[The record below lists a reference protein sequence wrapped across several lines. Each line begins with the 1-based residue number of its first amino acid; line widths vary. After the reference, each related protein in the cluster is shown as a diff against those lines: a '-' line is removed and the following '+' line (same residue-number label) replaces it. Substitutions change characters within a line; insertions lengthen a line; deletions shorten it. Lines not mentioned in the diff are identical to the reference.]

1 MEETKDKAQKRELT
15 AFEKRYKGLR
25 WAQHILFWCSIIVAV
40 VPAIVTA
47 LVTGLVFT
55 EAHNVDGHW
64 GLAGFAIFV
73 LAVGAILM
81 LKGLRDK
88 FKDKMPW
95 SLTAAIG
102 SWIMT
107 GFIWAIY
114 KIVEDALFISLALAI
129 GCSVAAVLS
138 SVSDYCKAR
147 ADAMEGE
154 YYRRQE

>member
-1 MEETKDKAQKRELT
+1 MTENNNAPKRELS

-25 WAQHILFWCSIIVAV
+25 WAQHILFWVSLLCAT
-40 VPAIVTA
+40 VPAIVVA
-47 LVTGLVFT
+47 CVTGLVFE
-55 EAHNVDGHW
+55 EAHNEDGKW
-64 GLAGFAIFV
+64 RLAGFAIFV
-73 LAVGAILM
+73 LAVGAVLM

-95 SLTAAIG
+95 AVTAAVG

-107 GFIWAIY
+107 GFIFAIY

-129 GCSVAAVLS
+129 GCTVAVVLS
-138 SVSDYCKAR
+138 SISDFCKVQ
-147 ADAMEGE
+147 ADAMQQE